1 MMWQSPM
8 MGWMWI
14 WSLAVLAV
22 LAGLLW
28 LAVRWTGPQ
37 RSGPTAAPRLH
48 DARDDPGEIDDDE
61 YVRREAELMRQLRE
75 VREWREQFGMGIAGG
90 PVRAVLDEA
99 VALVTG
105 LARDEASPHSETT
118 EAESTHA

>member
-37 RSGPTAAPRLH
+37 RSGPTAARRIL
-48 DARDDPGEIDDDE
+48 DERYARGEIDEDE
-61 YVRREAELMRQLRE
+61 YRRRR
-75 VREWREQFGMGIAGG
+75 AG
-90 PVRAVLDEA
+90 L
-99 VALVTG
+99 T
-105 LARDEASPHSETT
+105 
-118 EAESTHA
+118 